1 MLGLNC
7 AAADVDRGRMDFGD
21 VKQIERDAG
30 SDDIG
35 NGIDR
40 ADFVEVNFFD
50 GDAMDAGFGFAQ
62 PEENGGS
69 GGLRAGAEGRAGDH
83 LEDVREVAM
92 LCWLV
97 ADMHAKFRCGDAA
110 ADGFL
115 DLEPRAGI
123 EAMQSCEERIGGSP
137 GVEQSADSHVAADP
151 GEGVEVA
158 DFHGLTYFSGAE
170 APRRLKPALLESFAQ
185 NLLALFFAED
195 AEFFAEGGVVGC
207 ENCHS

>member
-7 AAADVDRGRMDFGD
+7 AAANVDRGRMDFGD
-21 VKQIERDAG
+21 VKKIECDAG

-50 GDAMDAGFGFAQ
+50 GDAVDAGFGFAQ
-62 PEENGGS
+62 PEENGG

-83 LEDVREVAM
+83 RRGCARGGDALR
-92 LCWLV
+92 LV
-97 ADMHAKFRCGDAA
+97 ADMDAKFRCGDAA

-123 EAMQSCEERIGGSP
+123 EAMQAHRSASEGAPASSRAPTVMSP
-137 GVEQSADSHVAADP
+137 LIPEKAS
-151 GEGVEVA
+151 
-158 DFHGLTYFSGAE
+158 
-170 APRRLKPALLESFAQ
+170 R
-185 NLLALFFAED
+185 
-195 AEFFAEGGVVGC
+195 
-207 ENCHS
+207 